1 MDLQAAL
8 RWVQDNIA
16 RFGGDPGNVT
26 IFGHSS
32 GAYDIQLLMASPL
45 SKGLFHRGHGSPPP
59 RGPNARRKSND
70 QVWTYFVTGKYEVPE
85 MLRLEAARPL
95 QAYSVSTST

>member
-1 MDLQAAL
+1 MGYRHPADQ
-8 RWVQDNIA
+8 
-16 RFGGDPGNVT
+16 T
-26 IFGHSS
+26 
-32 GAYDIQLLMASPL
+32 
-45 SKGLFHRGHGSPPP
+45 
-59 RGPNARRKSND
+59 ARRKSND